1 MAIEIAW
8 PVPPV
13 KNNFE
18 LHNKRQ
24 QVFLGVSG
32 EGKMMPLAKP
42 LTFLN
47 NATLAKMSTMSKAK
61 TGIFMLNMGGPQTA
75 GEVQDFLTR
84 LFLDRDIIK
93 LPFQSWLGPRIA
105 KKRTPNIIEKYNE
118 IGGGSPIFKW
128 TSIQGELMCKH
139 LDVISPD
146 TAPHKP

>member
-1 MAIEIAW
+1 
-8 PVPPV
+8 
-13 KNNFE
+13 
-18 LHNKRQ
+18 
-24 QVFLGVSG
+24 
-32 EGKMMPLAKP
+32 
-42 LTFLN
+42 
-47 NATLAKMSTMSKAK
+47 
-61 TGIFMLNMGGPQTA
+61 MLNMGGPQTA